1 MRLEKAAKS
10 SDNGSSSGIDR
21 AVNPGAA
28 PWQYGWTHYGTSGQT
43 LARLHSLTHEV
54 EIKDG
59 DEWVRCASGTDT
71 FFTPGSL
78 TA

>member
-1 MRLEKAAKS
+1 MAAKNS
-10 SDNGSSSGIDR
+10 ENGSSSGIDR

-43 LARLHSLTHEV
+43 PARLHPYTREV

-59 DEWVRCASGTDT
+59 DEWVRCAMGADT
-71 FFTPGSL
+71 FFTRDFMS
-78 TA
+78 A